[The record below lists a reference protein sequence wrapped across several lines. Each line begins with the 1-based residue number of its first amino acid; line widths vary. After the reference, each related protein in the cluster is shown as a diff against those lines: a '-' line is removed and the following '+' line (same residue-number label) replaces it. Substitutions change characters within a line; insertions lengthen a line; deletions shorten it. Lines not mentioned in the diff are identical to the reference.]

1 MLLILK
7 GLVGLDRRIDCISV
21 LDLFLLHVNELLIRN
36 ESEQQGG
43 SLTDKAEELLTREWQ
58 HQPGC
63 GGSHFISLLMFVCL
77 FVCLFLTDS
86 AKQAQEIF
94 NGILKSKVRADT
106 TRNALTV
113 LQRYRFL
120 FGLPKNIEKNIRN
133 VS

>member
-1 MLLILK
+1 MS
-7 GLVGLDRRIDCISV
+7 GSISQV
-21 LDLFLLHVNELLIRN
+21 VEDHTL
-36 ESEQQGG
+36 
-43 SLTDKAEELLTREWQ
+43 
-58 HQPGC
+58 
-63 GGSHFISLLMFVCL
+63 SHCLCL